1 MSQFT
6 FSAPSPVLVAT
17 ATYLGEEFSV
27 SSLGAPATAVSQT
40 LSSSAPSLTSP
51 LPSTTTTNTPAAETA
66 PPPSKPS
73 TSPAATGA
81 GVGVG
86 VAAAILIAVF
96 SLWCARRRKRRSRQG
111 PYASEPA
118 ELLAAE
124 RRTEAPVEKYRAEL
138 MSDVEPQELH
148 GETVRAK
155 SGLGAV

>member
-6 FSAPSPVLVAT
+6 FSAPSPMLVAT
-17 ATYLGEEFSV
+17 ATYLGQEFSV
-27 SSLGAPATAVSQT
+27 TSLSAPATTVSQT
-40 LSSSAPSLTSP
+40 LSLTSP
-51 LPSTTTTNTPAAETA
+51 LPSTTITNTPAAETA

-148 GETVRAK
+148 GETVPAK